1 MTENLPLIEKK
12 KQVRENLHTYRSLPE
27 YILDG
32 VGVIV
37 QLVVSPTAARKRP
50 SFLPSDPFNQQED
63 DFPSYWW
70 NGIVIALVTL
80 LIGWLIALLQ
90 GYVFTIDETY
100 LILWLAG
107 TGALALIANKA
118 NIRAFLKTFHDS
130 LLDNM
135 VNEADVEHLRKWMD
149 VNFGI
154 WKPLISGLVAGP
166 GLAWL
171 LYASWLFNHKPLVF
185 QPGVFA
191 VVLLASIQSVW
202 VGYYLFPFYVAF
214 PSQLNRYQFDLYTA
228 DPSSSEVVGRLSRLL
243 TFILYVTL
251 GFIVQLTV
259 GLTLLGVLTSRTPL
273 AGFVFSI
280 FVWAPTVILYG
291 AGQYHLSDLISRA
304 KWKILND
311 VQAKIEALYG
321 EDEIPDKDNLDRLNK
336 LMDYHD
342 RIKSTADSALNFR
355 SSLNFLNSLLLPV
368 LAFVFTN
375 LDKVTTLI
383 GNLLGGVKKVP

>member
-1 MTENLPLIEKK
+1 MTENPLLIEKK
-12 KQVRENLHTYRSLPE
+12 QQVRENLDTYRSLPE

-32 VGVIV
+32 VGAIV
-37 QLVVSPTAARKRP
+37 QWVVNPAAARKRL
-50 SFLPSDPFNQQED
+50 SFLPSDPFNQQEA

-90 GYVFTIDETY
+90 GHVFTIDEIY
-100 LILWLAG
+100 LTLWLAG

-135 VNEADVEHLRKWMD
+135 LSTLDVEHLRNWMD

-171 LYASWLFNHKPLVF
+171 LYSSWLLNHKPLVF

-259 GLTLLGVLTSRTPL
+259 GLTVLGVLTSRTPL
-273 AGFVFSI
+273 AGFIFSV

-304 KWKILND
+304 KWKMLND

-321 EDEIPDKDNLDRLNK
+321 ENEIPDKDNLDRLTK

-355 SSLNFLNSLLLPV
+355 SSLNFLNSLLFPV

-375 LDKVTTLI
+375 LDKVTALI
-383 GNLLGGVKKVP
+383 GNLLGVKKVP